1 MKFSTFIHS
10 SLLIRDMLINM
21 LLLIKPI
28 IITNK
33 FIDIDKIKVDDNCW
47 HIFLLTLSDKVC
59 NTFFLN
65 FEKLSAK
72 KTRAVIVKPIVIEK
86 NQ

>member
-33 FIDIDKIKVDDNCW
+33 FIDIDKIKVDDNC
-47 HIFLLTLSDKVC
+47 
-59 NTFFLN
+59 
-65 FEKLSAK
+65 
-72 KTRAVIVKPIVIEK
+72 
-86 NQ
+86 